1 MNDVIKI
8 RKLLGD
14 SYILID
20 GITEKLKHE
29 IKKKREGEFLPA
41 LLVPLAALLV
51 QSVIFSVVKG
61 IRRGTHWVSLFIDRN
76 PVVYWFF

>member
-14 SYILID
+14 SYVLID

-29 IKKKREGEFLPA
+29 IKKNKKVNFFL
-41 LLVPLAALLV
+41 L
-51 QSVIFSVVKG
+51 
-61 IRRGTHWVSLFIDRN
+61 
-76 PVVYWFF
+76 Y